1 MKIQSKQLN
10 KNKFYAL
17 SILKKLPLIT
27 VVFLFLS
34 IPLDADNQI
43 NQYGGQIVLAT
54 TSDPRS
60 FNPILAK
67 ETSTTAIT
75 GIIFEGLTR
84 TNGETLEIEP
94 NLAKSWEVKQDGL
107 NWVFHLRDDVF
118 WTNGKKFTAD
128 DVIFTFNELIY
139 NPNIPNSS
147 RDIFTIEGKEFKL
160 KKIDDYTVEFIL
172 PVKFAPFLRGMSQEI
187 LPKHILEKSVREN
200 KFSFTWGTD
209 TLPKDIIGTGP
220 YKLKLYQPGERIVL
234 ERNPKY
240 WRKSKEG
247 DRLPYIERIIYLI
260 VQNQDT
266 DLLKF
271 QDGEVDYYGLRGSDY
286 PLLKPKEKSNNF
298 TIYDTGASFGSNF
311 LVFNQNT
318 SINPKTKKTYADKN
332 KLSWFLNKDFRRAIA
347 HAIDKE
353 KIVEILMNGL
363 GYEQDSAM
371 SPSSG
376 YFYNP
381 SVSKYEYDLDNARQ
395 ILKNAGF
402 FDRDKDGIIED
413 KNGNKIEFNLYTN
426 SGSTERIQIAG
437 IIRKDL
443 QSLGMKV
450 NFMALEFNNLVSKLT
465 ATFDWDAIIIGLTG
479 GIEPHFGKNVWDS
492 SGQLHMWYPKQDKP
506 ATEWEKRVDEIFNQ
520 GVQELN
526 EKKRKLLYDEW
537 QVIISDELPVIYTVL
552 PASIFAV
559 RNKFEN
565 LKPTPYGGAFHNLE
579 EIYIKEKFK
588 K

>member
-1 MKIQSKQLN
+1 M
-10 KNKFYAL
+10 
-17 SILKKLPLIT
+17 

-34 IPLDADNQI
+34 VSVSAKTLNK
-43 NQYGGQIVLAT
+43 YGGQIVLAT

-94 NLAKSWEVKQDGL
+94 NLAKSWEIKQDGL
-107 NWVFHLRDDVF
+107 AWIFHLRDDVF
-118 WTNGKKFTAD
+118 WTDGKKFTAD
-128 DVIFTFNELIY
+128 DVIFTFNQLIY

-147 RDIFTIEGKEFKL
+147 RDIFTVEGKIFQL
-160 KKIDDYTVEFIL
+160 KKIDDYTIEFIL
-172 PVKFAPFLRGMSQEI
+172 PVKFAPFLRSMSQEI
-187 LPKHILEKSVREN
+187 LPKHLLEKPVNEN
-200 KFSFTWGTD
+200 KFNFTWGTD
-209 TLPKDIIGTGP
+209 SSPKDIVGTGP
-220 YKLKLYQPGERIVL
+220 YKLRLYQPGERIIL
-234 ERNPKY
+234 ERNPNY
-240 WRKSKEG
+240 WRASKNG

-271 QDGEVDYYGLRGSDY
+271 QDGEIDYYGLRGSDY
-286 PLLKPKEKSNNF
+286 PLLKPEEKAKNF

-332 KLSWFLNKDFRRAIA
+332 KLSWFLDKEFRRAVA
-347 HAIDKE
+347 HAIDKK
-353 KIVEILMNGL
+353 KIIEILMNGL
-363 GYEQDSAM
+363 GYEQDSSM

-381 SVSKYEYDLDNARQ
+381 NVTKYEYNLDKAKK
-395 ILKNAGF
+395 ILKHAGF
-402 FDRDKDGIIED
+402 IDRNNDGIIED
-413 KNGNKIEFNLYTN
+413 ENGNKIEFNLYTN

-443 QSLGMKV
+443 QGLGMKV

-465 ATFDWDAIIIGLTG
+465 STFDWDAIIIGLTG

-492 SGQLHMWYPKQDKP
+492 SGQLHMWYPKEAKP
-506 ATEWEKRVDEIFNQ
+506 ATEWEKRVDDIFNQ

-526 EKKRKLLYDEW
+526 EKKRKTLYDEW

-559 RNKFEN
+559 RNKFGN

-579 EIYIKEKFK
+579 EIYIKPEYK